1 MKANDGRVVSNFIV
15 QALKNEEITIFGD
28 GSQTRSF
35 CYIDDMVK
43 GIVNAMDMED
53 FAGPINLGNPEEYT
67 IRELA
72 GEIIKLTNSRSKLNF
87 SRLPDD
93 DPSRRRPD
101 IALAKEKLSWEPEI
115 DIEIGLKKT
124 IEFFKNIIDV

>member
-1 MKANDGRVVSNFIV
+1 MSETLTYKEEFIRKRD
-15 QALKNEEITIFGD
+15 QLFKKHSRQHDALKFSKEYSLWIEE
-28 GSQTRSF
+28 
-35 CYIDDMVK
+35 
-43 GIVNAMDMED
+43 
-53 FAGPINLGNPEEYT
+53 T